1 MVLFLFLG
9 DISDI
14 GYVGVQFCWLAES
27 TTVCDLG
34 GTILA
39 HVNRRSGYWDWQR
52 R

>member
-14 GYVGVQFCWLAES
+14 GYVGIQFCWLAES
-27 TTVCDLG
+27 TTVCGLG

-39 HVNRRSGYWDWQR
+39 HVNR
-52 R
+52 